1 MIRRPLPLWQ
11 RNIIGVI
18 VAAAA
23 LTAYTFTELWP
34 PWAHYRDTIRPEHV
48 VAARQSQTIDGQTW
62 SIGEVRHLGDIAA
75 PGSQA
80 LPDGTVLTV
89 VTVDRSGVT
98 PPGQACG
105 GVLTDGEHRWRGQ
118 TLSTYSIPMAPGAW
132 FNCTKPGPL
141 QWAFLHPT
149 DTVPTAVD
157 VTAPDGVILVR
168 LQL

>member
-11 RNIIGVI
+11 RNTIGAI

-23 LTAYTFTELWP
+23 LTAYTLTDLWP
-34 PWAHYRDTIRPEHV
+34 PWAHYRDTVRPEHV

-157 VTAPDGVILVR
+157 VTALDGAILVR

>member
-11 RNIIGVI
+11 RNLIGAI

-23 LTAYTFTELWP
+23 LTGYALVDIWP
-34 PWAHYRDTIRPEHV
+34 PWELYRDTVRPEHV

-62 SIGEVRHLGDIAA
+62 SIGEVKHFGQSPASYA
-75 PGSQA
+75 QP
-80 LPDGTVLTV
+80 LPEGTVLTV
-89 VTVDRSGVT
+89 VTVERSGVT
-98 PPGQACG
+98 PPGQSCD

-132 FNCTKPGPL
+132 FTCTKPGPL

-149 DTVPTAVD
+149 DIVPTAVD
-157 VTAPDGVILVR
+157 VTAPDGVILLR

>member
-11 RNIIGVI
+11 RNLIGAI

-23 LTAYTFTELWP
+23 LTGYALVDIWP
-34 PWAHYRDTIRPEHV
+34 PWELYRDTVRPEHV

-62 SIGEVRHLGDIAA
+62 SIGEVKHLDQSPA
-75 PGSQA
+75 PYEPP
-80 LPDGTVLTV
+80 LPKGTVLTL
-89 VTVDRSGVT
+89 VTVERSGVT
-98 PPGQACG
+98 PPDQSCQ
-105 GVLTDGEHRWRGQ
+105 GVLTDGQHRWRGQ
-118 TLSTYSIPMAPGAW
+118 TPITYSIPAAPGAG

-157 VTAPDGVILVR
+157 VTSLGGAILVR
-168 LQL
+168 LQM